1 MKGKVLKQI
10 NSPADLKKLS
20 REELYALA
28 SEIRDY
34 LIEVVS
40 HCGGH
45 LAPNLGVVELTI
57 GLHLALES
65 PKDKIIFDVGHQ
77 SYVHKILTGRKKDF
91 KTLRQFGG
99 ISGFPRREE
108 SEHDVFN
115 TGHASNSISVA
126 LGLAKARDLKG
137 TDEAIVAVI
146 GDGALTGG
154 MAFEALNQAGHLKSN
169 LIVVLNDNE
178 MSIAENV
185 GALSSY
191 LSRIRLDPTYIKLR
205 EDLEDTLRKIPGIGE
220 KLVFWGE
227 HLKESVK
234 QLFVPGMLFEELG
247 FKYIG
252 PIDGHNIERVST
264 AVSLAKQIKGPVLI
278 HALTKKG
285 KGFPPAEE
293 GPEKFH
299 GVSPKTEKNKKGTCP
314 SSPSYTEVFG
324 QSLVE
329 LAEQN
334 EKIIGIT
341 AAMPSGTGLS
351 FLAQRFPQRFFDVG
365 IAEQHAVTF
374 AAGLALEGFIPVVA
388 IYSTFLQRAFDQVIE
403 DVALQNLHVV
413 FALDRA
419 GLVGEDGPTHHGVFD
434 LTYLRAIPNMVV
446 AAPKDENELRHLLY
460 TAIEFNGPF
469 ALRYPR
475 GSGWGETPLEPF
487 KKLPI
492 GKWEVL
498 KSGEKIALLAC
509 GRMVKIALEV
519 GSLLEKERFN
529 PTIVNARFIKPLD
542 LEMLKEI
549 TEKHDLIIT
558 LEENVL
564 AGGFGSAVGE
574 AMNRLSYQAKLFT
587 FGLPDEFVPHGSVE
601 ELFDYLKL
609 TPPLIAEEIKKLTLA
624 EDGSQISQ
632 NGYSRIRKLLSA
644 AKWLRSR

>member
-1 MKGKVLKQI
+1 VKYKILSRI
-10 NSPADLKKLS
+10 NSPADLKSLEK
-20 REELYALA
+20 EELYDLA
-28 SEIRDY
+28 SEIREY

-77 SYVHKILTGRKKDF
+77 SYVHKILTGRREEF

-99 ISGFPRREE
+99 LSGFPRREE

-126 LGLAKARDLKG
+126 LGLAKARDLEG
-137 TDEAIVAVI
+137 SDETIVAVI

-154 MAFEALNQAGHLKSN
+154 MAFEGLNQAGHLKTN

-178 MSIAENV
+178 MSIAQNV

-191 LSRIRLDPTYIKLR
+191 LSRLRLDPTYNKLR
-205 EDLEDTLRKIPGIGE
+205 EEFEEVLRRIPGLGE
-220 KLVFWGE
+220 RLVFWGE
-227 HLKESVK
+227 HFKESVK
-234 QLFVPGMLFEELG
+234 QFFVPGMLFEELG

-252 PIDGHNIERVST
+252 PLDGHNIERVAT
-264 AVSLAKQIKGPVLI
+264 AVTLAKQVKGPVLI
-278 HALTKKG
+278 HTLTKKG
-285 KGFPPAEE
+285 KGYPPAEE

-299 GVSPKTEKNKKGTCP
+299 GISPKTKKTFRSCP
-314 SSPSYTEVFG
+314 PSLSYTEVFG

-329 LAEQN
+329 LAEKN

-341 AAMPSGTGLS
+341 AAMPSGTGLDL
-351 FLAQRFPQRFFDVG
+351 LAQRFPERFFDVG

-374 AAGLALEGFIPVVA
+374 AAGLAVKGFIPVVA

-413 FALDRA
+413 LALDRG

-434 LTYLRAIPNMVV
+434 LSYLRAIPNLVV

-460 TAIEFNGPF
+460 TAVEHHGPF
-469 ALRYPR
+469 AIRYPR
-475 GSGWGETPLEPF
+475 GAGWWGKKLEPF

-492 GKWEVL
+492 GEWEVL
-498 KSGEKIALLAC
+498 NYGEKLALLAC
-509 GRMVKIALEV
+509 GRMVKVALEV
-519 GSLLEKERFN
+519 SSLLKSAGLN
-529 PTIVNARFIKPLD
+529 PTVINARFIKPLD
-542 LEMLKEI
+542 FKLLKDLAG
-549 TEKHDLIIT
+549 KHELIVT

-574 AMNRLSYQAKLFT
+574 TLTRLKGSANLFI
-587 FGLPDEFVPHGSVE
+587 FALPDEFVPHGRIE
-601 ELFDYLKL
+601 DLFEYLKL
-609 TPPLIAEEIKKLTLA
+609 TPPDIAEEIKALLSPRSDSKN
-624 EDGSQISQ
+624 SH
-632 NGYSRIRKLLSA
+632 SRIKKILSA
-644 AKWLRSR
+644 AKWLKSW

>member
-1 MKGKVLKQI
+1 MGCKVLDRV
-10 NSPADLKKLS
+10 NSPGDLKKLDKK
-20 REELYALA
+20 ELYELA
-28 SEIRDY
+28 SEIREY

-40 HCGGH
+40 RCGGH

-57 GLHLALES
+57 GIHLALES

-77 SYVHKILTGRKKDF
+77 SYVHKILTGRKDEF

-126 LGLAKARDLKG
+126 LGLAQARDLRG
-137 TDEAIVAVI
+137 GDETIVAVI

-154 MAFEALNQAGHLKSN
+154 MAFEALNQAGHLKSG
-169 LIVVLNDNE
+169 LIIVLNDNE
-178 MSIAENV
+178 MSIAQNV

-191 LSRIRLDPTYIKLR
+191 LSRVRLDPTYNKIM
-205 EDLEDTLRKIPGIGE
+205 EDLEETLRKIPGIGE

-227 HLKESVK
+227 HFKESVK
-234 QLFVPGMLFEELG
+234 QFFVPGMLFEELG
-247 FKYIG
+247 LKYIG
-252 PIDGHNIERVST
+252 PIDGHDIERVAT
-264 AVSLAKQIKGPVLI
+264 AVSLAKKIKGPVLI

-299 GVSPKTEKNKKGTCP
+299 GVSPKTKTEEESCP
-314 SSPSYTEVFG
+314 SYPSFTEVFG

-329 LAEQN
+329 LAEKN

-341 AAMPSGTGLS
+341 AAMPSGTGLN
-351 FLAQRFPQRFFDVG
+351 FLAQRFPERFFDVG

-374 AAGLALEGFIPVVA
+374 AAGLALQGFIPVVA
-388 IYSTFLQRAFDQVIE
+388 IYSTFLQRAYDQLIE

-413 FALDRA
+413 FALDRS

-434 LTYLRAIPNMVV
+434 LSFLRAVPNMVV
-446 AAPKDENELRHLLY
+446 AAPKDGNELRHLLY
-460 TAIEFNGPF
+460 TAIEHNGPF

-475 GSGWGETPLEPF
+475 GSGWGRVEFEPF

-492 GKWEVL
+492 GQWEVL
-498 KSGEKIALLAC
+498 HSGERIALLAC
-509 GRMVKIALEV
+509 GRMVKTAIEV
-519 GSLLEKERFN
+519 SSLLEKDSLT
-529 PTIVNARFIKPLD
+529 PTVVNARFIKPLD
-542 LEMLKEI
+542 LEMLKNI
-549 TEKHDLIIT
+549 VKKHELIIT

-574 AMNRLSYQAKLFT
+574 ALSRFNGLTKLLMY
-587 FGLPDEFVPHGSVE
+587 GLPDEFVPHGKIE
-601 ELFDYLKL
+601 ELFDYIKL
-609 TPPLIAEEIKKLTLA
+609 TPTIIAEEIKKFIFA
-624 EDGSQISQ
+624 ENNNEISR
-632 NGYSRIRKLLSA
+632 NGYSRIKRLLSA

>member
-1 MKGKVLKQI
+1 MEPKVLNRI
-10 NSPADLKKLS
+10 NSPNDLKELS
-20 REELYALA
+20 KTELYELA
-28 SEIRDY
+28 SEIREY

-40 HCGGH
+40 RCGGH

-57 GLHLALES
+57 GLHLALDS

-77 SYVHKILTGRKKDF
+77 SYVHKILTGRRDKF
-91 KTLRQFGG
+91 ETLRQFGG
-99 ISGFPRREE
+99 LSGFPRREE

-126 LGLAKARDLKG
+126 LGLAQARDLKG
-137 TDEAIVAVI
+137 GDETIVAVI

-154 MAFEALNQAGHLKSN
+154 MAFEALNQAGHLKSS

-178 MSIAENV
+178 MSIAQNV

-191 LSRIRLDPTYIKLR
+191 LSRIRLDPTYNKIRK
-205 EDLEDTLRKIPGIGE
+205 DLEETFRKIPGIGE

-227 HLKESVK
+227 HIKESIK
-234 QLFVPGMLFEELG
+234 QFFVPGMLFEELG

-252 PIDGHNIERVST
+252 PIDGHNIERVATSI
-264 AVSLAKQIKGPVLI
+264 SLAKKIKGPVLI
-278 HALTKKG
+278 HTLTKKG

-299 GVSPKTEKNKKGTCP
+299 GISPEPKTGEKECY
-314 SSPSYTEVFG
+314 SSYLTYTEVFG

-329 LAEQN
+329 LAEKN

-341 AAMPSGTGLS
+341 AAMPSGTGLN
-351 FLAQRFPQRFFDVG
+351 FLAQRFPERFFDVG

-388 IYSTFLQRAFDQVIE
+388 IYSSFLQRAYDQIIE

-413 FALDRA
+413 FAIDRS

-434 LTYLRAIPNMVV
+434 LSYLRAVPNMVV

-460 TAIEFNGPF
+460 TAVEHSGPF

-475 GSGWGETPLEPF
+475 GSGWGKVELKPF

-498 KSGEKIALLAC
+498 QSGERIALLAC
-509 GRMVKIALEV
+509 GRMVKTALEV
-519 GSLLEKERFN
+519 STLLKKDRLT
-529 PTIVNARFIKPLD
+529 PTVVNARFIKPLD
-542 LEMLKEI
+542 LEMLKNI
-549 TEKHDLIIT
+549 VEKHELIIT

-574 AMNRLSYQAKLFT
+574 ELNRLNNLTRILMY
-587 FGLPDEFVPHGSVE
+587 GLPDKFVPHGKVE
-601 ELFDYLKL
+601 ELFDYVKL
-609 TPPLIAEEIKKLTLA
+609 TPSIVAEEIKKFVFA
-624 EDGSQISQ
+624 ENNKISR
-632 NGYSRIRKLLSA
+632 NGYTRIKKFLSA
-644 AKWLRSR
+644 AKWLGSR

>member
-1 MKGKVLKQI
+1 MEYKILSRV

-20 REELYALA
+20 KKELYDLA
-28 SEIRDY
+28 SEIRGY
-34 LIEVVS
+34 LVEVVR

-77 SYVHKILTGRKKDF
+77 CYVHKILTGRREGF

-99 ISGFPRREE
+99 LSGFPRRDE

-126 LGLAKARDLKG
+126 LGLAKARDLEG
-137 TDEAIVAVI
+137 SGETIVAVI

-154 MAFEALNQAGHLKSN
+154 IAFEGLNQAGHLKAN

-178 MSIAENV
+178 MSIAQNV

-191 LSRIRLDPTYIKLR
+191 LSRLRLDPTYNKLR
-205 EDLEDTLRKIPGIGE
+205 DDIEEILKKIPGLGE

-227 HLKESVK
+227 HFKESVK

-252 PIDGHNIERVST
+252 PLDGHNIERVAT
-264 AVSLAKQIKGPVLI
+264 AVTLAKQVKGPVLI
-278 HALTKKG
+278 HVLTKKG
-285 KGFPPAEE
+285 KGYPPAEE
-293 GPEKFH
+293 VPEKFH
-299 GVSPKTEKNKKGTCP
+299 GVSPETKKNSQSC
-314 SSPSYTEVFG
+314 SAHLSYTEVFG
-324 QSLVE
+324 RSLVE
-329 LAEQN
+329 LAKEN
-334 EKIIGIT
+334 RKIIGIT
-341 AAMPSGTGLS
+341 AAMPSGTGLDL
-351 FLAQRFPQRFFDVG
+351 LARHFPERFFDVG

-374 AAGLALEGFIPVVA
+374 AAGLALKGFIPVVA
-388 IYSTFLQRAFDQVIE
+388 IYSTFLQRAFDQIIE

-413 FALDRA
+413 FALDRG

-434 LTYLRAIPNMVV
+434 LSYLRVVPNFVV
-446 AAPKDENELRHLLY
+446 SAPKDENELRHLLY
-460 TAIEFNGPF
+460 TAVEHNGPF
-469 ALRYPR
+469 AIRYPR
-475 GSGWGETPLEPF
+475 GSGCCDGELEPF

-492 GKWEVL
+492 GKWETL
-498 KSGEKIALLAC
+498 RPGEKLALLAC
-509 GRMVKIALEV
+509 GRMVKTALEV
-519 GSLLEKERFN
+519 ASQLDLAGLN
-529 PTIVNARFIKPLD
+529 PAVINARFIKPLD
-542 LEMLKEI
+542 TELLSEI
-549 TEKHDLIIT
+549 AKNYELIIT

-574 AMNRLSYQAKLFT
+574 ALTRLNCLT
-587 FGLPDEFVPHGSVE
+587 NLVMFGLPDEFVPHGKVE
-601 ELFDYLKL
+601 DLIDYLKL
-609 TPPLIAEEIKKLTLA
+609 TPSAIAEEIKALVLSKA
-624 EDGSQISQ
+624 GNRKSRND
-632 NGYSRIRKLLSA
+632 YSRIRRFLSA